1 MEGLKQHYGYIERA
15 FELAKTGSMAG
26 EGGPFGA
33 VVVREHIVLGTG
45 HNRVLSENDPTAHAE
60 IIAIRAACH
69 KLYSHRL
76 DDCVLY
82 TTCEPCPMCLGAI
95 LWSRLS
101 KVFYASTRQDAAD
114 IGFDDSFFYEQTQRD
129 PDQRIIPFI
138 HLPLVKVKI
147 LMENWQR
154 GPNSNPY

>member
-1 MEGLKQHYGYIERA
+1 MKNHNGFIELA
-15 FELAKTGSMAG
+15 FELARTGSMAG

-33 VVVREHIVLGTG
+33 VVVRDHVILGKG
-45 HNRVLSENDPTAHAE
+45 YNCVLSENDPTAHAE
-60 IIAIRAACH
+60 IIAIRAACRT
-69 KLYSHRL
+69 LQNYRL
-76 DDCVLY
+76 DNCILY

-114 IGFDDSFFYEQTQRD
+114 IGFDDSFFYEQSRYD

-138 HLPLVKVKI
+138 HLPLDKVKS
-147 LMENWQR
+147 LMQNWLQS
-154 GPNSNPY
+154 PNYNSY